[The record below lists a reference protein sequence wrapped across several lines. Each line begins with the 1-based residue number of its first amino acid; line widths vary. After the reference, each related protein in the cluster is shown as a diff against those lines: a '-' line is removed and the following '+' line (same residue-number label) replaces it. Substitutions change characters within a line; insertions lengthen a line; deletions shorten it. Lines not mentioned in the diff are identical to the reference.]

1 MRQCH
6 RRGVAG
12 PGLKRL
18 PLARHSS
25 DSCHQPPVAR
35 AFFRGRGGLWVMDR
49 DGWLYAW
56 ALASVALGA
65 GSLLVPLYFVAI
77 GGETFMLGV
86 LAGVAAAAGAPG
98 ALLFGRL
105 ADKTEKR
112 RALVLIALGLATLAL
127 LLVSLTEQPWLVIV
141 GNGLL
146 WFAAGA
152 VAPVLTLLV
161 TAGTV
166 ERDWPARFAVLNRY
180 QGWGWAGGLVLGL
193 VWTALLSVPLGP
205 LVAQQSLLWVCAAA
219 VGLSAFLAAKWLP
232 PDPDEL
238 DRPRA
243 SRMARAIA
251 RSRRLPVRSATFPV
265 GPGRLYWLTRSIHP
279 REVAARFSPSL
290 TIYFGAVVAFFV
302 GFGVFWGPLPL
313 YLSRTLG
320 YESGLVFALYLVSSI
335 GSALW
340 YDRAGSLAERYS
352 PSGLQ
357 VGGLLARAA
366 LHPAVAVVGLLLSA
380 TLMGTIINGVVFAL
394 IGVAWAVIAVTAA
407 SVVTQLAP
415 SAIRGEA
422 LGIYTA
428 VSGLASGVGSILGG
442 WLGGY
447 DFLLAFGVAGALV
460 LVGAVLVAVV
470 WRRSPTIS
478 VDSEPLSA

>member
-1 MRQCH
+1 
-6 RRGVAG
+6 
-12 PGLKRL
+12 
-18 PLARHSS
+18 
-25 DSCHQPPVAR
+25 
-35 AFFRGRGGLWVMDR
+35 MDR

-98 ALLFGRL
+98 ALVFGRV
-105 ADKTEKR
+105 ADKTGKR
-112 RALVLIALGLATLAL
+112 RSLVLVALGLAVIAL
-127 LLVSLTEQPWLVIV
+127 VLVSLTERPWLVIV

-161 TAGTV
+161 TVGTV

-180 QGWGWAGGLVLGL
+180 QGWGWAGGLVIGL
-193 VWTALLSVPLGP
+193 VWTTLLSGPLGEVP
-205 LVAQQSLLWVCAAA
+205 AQQSLLWLCAAA
-219 VGLSAFLAAKWLP
+219 VSLSMALAAKWLP
-232 PDPDEL
+232 ADPDEL
-238 DRPRA
+238 ASPRA
-243 SRMARAIA
+243 SRLSRAIA

-279 REVAARFSPSL
+279 RDVVARFTPAL
-290 TIYFGAVVAFFV
+290 TVYFGGVVAFFV

-320 YESGLVFALYLVSSI
+320 YNSGLVFALYLVSSV

-340 YDRAGSLAERYS
+340 YDRAGKLAERYD

-357 VGGLLARAA
+357 VGSLLARAA
-366 LHPAVAVVGLLLSA
+366 LHPAVAVVGLLFSA
-380 TLMGTIINGVVFAL
+380 ALVGTAVTGVVFAL

-415 SAIRGEA
+415 AAIRGEA

-447 DFLLAFGVAGALV
+447 GFLLAFSVAGALV
-460 LVGAVLVAVV
+460 FVGATLVAVV
-470 WRRSPTIS
+470 WRRSPS
-478 VDSEPLSA
+478 VAVATDPRSA

>member
-1 MRQCH
+1 MN
-6 RRGVAG
+6 
-12 PGLKRL
+12 
-18 PLARHSS
+18 
-25 DSCHQPPVAR
+25 
-35 AFFRGRGGLWVMDR
+35 R

-98 ALLFGRL
+98 ALIFGRV
-105 ADKTEKR
+105 ADKTGKR
-112 RALVLIALGLATLAL
+112 RALVLLALGLAVLAL
-127 LLVSLTEQPWLVIV
+127 ALVSLTKRPWLVIV

-161 TAGTV
+161 TAGTI

-193 VWTALLSVPLGP
+193 VWTTLLSGPLGEIA
-205 LVAQQSLLWVCAAA
+205 AQQSLLWLCAVA

-232 PDPDEL
+232 ADPAEP
-238 DRPRA
+238 DRPRP

-265 GPGRLYWLTRSIHP
+265 GPGRLYWLTRSMHP

-320 YESGLVFALYLVSSI
+320 YDSGIVFALYLVSSV

-340 YDRAGSLAERYS
+340 YDRAGKLAERYD

-357 VGGLLARAA
+357 VGSLLARAA
-366 LHPAVAVVGLLLSA
+366 LHPAVAVVGLLVSA
-380 TLMGTIINGVVFAL
+380 TVASTIINGVVFGL

-447 DFLLAFGVAGALV
+447 GFLLAFAVAGALV
-460 LVGAVLVAVV
+460 LVGAALVAVV
-470 WRRSPTIS
+470 WRRSPS
-478 VDSEPLSA
+478 VAVETDPLSA

>member
-1 MRQCH
+1 
-6 RRGVAG
+6 
-12 PGLKRL
+12 
-18 PLARHSS
+18 
-25 DSCHQPPVAR
+25 
-35 AFFRGRGGLWVMDR
+35 MDR

-98 ALLFGRL
+98 ALIFGRI
-105 ADKTEKR
+105 ADRTGKR
-112 RALVLIALGLATLAL
+112 RSLVLIALGLAVIAL
-127 LLVSLTEQPWLVIV
+127 VLVSLTEEPWLVIV

-161 TAGTV
+161 TVGTV

-193 VWTALLSVPLGP
+193 VWTALLSGPLGEST
-205 LVAQQSLLWVCAAA
+205 AQQSLLWLCAAA
-219 VGLSAFLAAKWLP
+219 VGLSAALAAKWLP

-238 DRPRA
+238 TRLRA
-243 SRMARAIA
+243 SRLARAIA

-279 REVAARFSPSL
+279 REVAARFSPAL
-290 TIYFGAVVAFFV
+290 TVYFGGVVAFFV

-320 YESGLVFALYLVSSI
+320 YESGLVFALYLVSSV

-340 YDRAGSLAERYS
+340 YDRAGALAERYD

-357 VGGLLARAA
+357 VGSLLARAA
-366 LHPAVAVVGLLLSA
+366 LHPAVAAVGLLFSA
-380 TLMGTIINGVVFAL
+380 TLLGTVINGVVFAL

-407 SVVTQLAP
+407 SVVTTLAP
-415 SAIRGEA
+415 AAIRGEA

-428 VSGLASGVGSILGG
+428 VSGLASGLGSVLGG

-447 DFLLAFGVAGALV
+447 GFPLAFTVAGALV

-470 WRRSPTIS
+470 WRRSPTLS